1 MVSSKA
7 SEAVVYDEEDPD
19 VLRVV
24 GTGSEAHA
32 RAPVTVYALALALA
46 LDLRRILRAID
57 LALSDHDHPNA
68 RLCLTLSRSHISMPA
83 FQQ

>member
-32 RAPVTVYALALALA
+32 RAPVTVYALALA